1 MGFGPAKADHRD
13 AVIYR
18 RTAEAF
24 RSRDLKSVADGIH
37 DDVAWHF
44 PGRSWLAGEIR
55 GREALLGYLR
65 ELVRRTANTFLLED
79 LHIAGTDHHLVALQR
94 FGATIAGE
102 TQRFEATS
110 VMRYE
115 GGRQI
120 ERWFYL
126 ADLPAFEQFFS
137 KFDGREVS

>member
-1 MGFGPAKADHRD
+1 MAFGPAKTDHRD
-13 AVIYR
+13 AVTYL

-24 RSRDLKSVADGIH
+24 RRRDLNVLADAIH
-37 DDVAWHF
+37 ADVTWHF

-55 GREALLGYLR
+55 GREALLDHLR
-65 ELVRRTANTFLLED
+65 EIVRRTANTFLLED
-79 LHIAGTDHHLVALQR
+79 LYIAGNDHHLVALQR
-94 FGATIAGE
+94 FGATFEGQ

-115 GGRQI
+115 DGRQI

-126 ADLPAFEQFFS
+126 LDLPAFDGFFS
-137 KFDGREVS
+137 RFG